1 MKSKLFIRTSFHCGK
16 MDGFVCGQKTAR
28 GQKATAAPK
37 WRFPKR
43 NFNWFVFAWLSAFLQ
58 YVWSA
63 NSASCG
69 VKNIWRNITSLSVTN
84 PQFVENSHCV
94 TKSLNRSLCLCLCL
108 KTLQSKVAH
117 LVSEWHCHLWSC
129 LWQLKRLK
137 RRLWLNLCF
146 LFPVNHRNNIVHRR
160 GNYLIINSPKN
171 HHTFNFMLQN
181 GNIYPNDEKIQ
192 LRKWGWWLNWNLW
205 RKAQKLWNGF

>member
-1 MKSKLFIRTSFHCGK
+1 MALCVVRKLPEDKKQRPLQNGDFLKETLIDLFSLGFQHFFNMFGQPIQPVAELRTSEE
-16 MDGFVCGQKTAR
+16 
-28 GQKATAAPK
+28 
-37 WRFPKR
+37 
-43 NFNWFVFAWLSAFLQ
+43 
-58 YVWSA
+58 
-63 NSASCG
+63 
-69 VKNIWRNITSLSVTN
+69 TSHRCQSPTLKVNMFS
-84 PQFVENSHCV
+84 FS
-94 TKSLNRSLCLCLCL
+94 LCLCL
-108 KTLQSKVAH
+108 KTLKSKVVH
-117 LVSEWHCHLWSC
+117 LVSEWQGHLWSC

-171 HHTFNFMLQN
+171 HHTFIFMLQN